1 MEPERAKEFGET
13 TDGIAAK
20 FETIVG
26 PLDEKRKELV
36 YKKEIFQ
43 FLRDTDD
50 ENDWLEEKMRIVSD
64 EEFGTS
70 LQEVNLLIKKIK
82 TLKGEIDNHEPR
94 IRAVCEDG
102 QRLIDRG
109 HPDSDAYRAKIDDL
123 KEKLAALMEML
134 EARRAKLLVSEK
146 AQQFFFDANEAE
158 AWMSEQVGISKEIY
172 TFQNRTLIF
181 L

>member
-1 MEPERAKEFGET
+1 M
-13 TDGIAAK
+13 
-20 FETIVG
+20 
-26 PLDEKRKELV
+26 V

-123 KEKLAALMEML
+123 KEKLGALMEML

-158 AWMSEQVGISKEIY
+158 AWMSEQVGKESKDIHILETI
-172 TFQNRTLIF
+172 IF
-181 L
+181 YECQTQSAKVLAENGLTKTSPKIPHHMCRLSWAAD

>member
-1 MEPERAKEFGET
+1 M
-13 TDGIAAK
+13 
-20 FETIVG
+20 
-26 PLDEKRKELV
+26 V

-109 HPDSDAYRAKIDDL
+109 HPDSG
-123 KEKLAALMEML
+123 LATN
-134 EARRAKLLVSEK
+134 SI
-146 AQQFFFDANEAE
+146 FFC
-158 AWMSEQVGISKEIY
+158 
-172 TFQNRTLIF
+172 F
-181 L
+181 LFVKNH

>member
-1 MEPERAKEFGET
+1 M
-13 TDGIAAK
+13 
-20 FETIVG
+20 
-26 PLDEKRKELV
+26 V

-109 HPDSDAYRAKIDDL
+109 HPDSGLATNSIFFL
-123 KEKLAALMEML
+123 FTFCEKSLICL
-134 EARRAKLLVSEK
+134 EGKS
-146 AQQFFFDANEAE
+146 
-158 AWMSEQVGISKEIY
+158 M
-172 TFQNRTLIF
+172 TP
-181 L
+181 